1 MIEKII
7 TSTLTC
13 IITMIIGYL
22 VGQVKHKKQDYNKI
36 KDDIKILKK
45 ANLSQ
50 IKSSLTNTFYAY
62 DEIHNTQGFVPE
74 YIQENWIEEYDNYKE
89 LGGNHYMEALYNKVL
104 NWTTKKTHDI
114 IK

>member
-7 TSTLTC
+7 TSALTS

-22 VGQVKHKKQDYNKI
+22 VGQLKHKKQDYNKI

-62 DEIHNTQGFVPE
+62 DEIEKTQGVPN
-74 YIQENWIEEYDNYKE
+74 YVKENWIEEYDNYKE
-89 LGGNHYMEALYNKVL
+89 LGGNHYMETLLEKVE
-104 NWTTKKTHDI
+104 NWSVYK
-114 IK
+114 

>member
-1 MIEKII
+1 MLEKII
-7 TSTLTC
+7 TSAITC

-22 VGQVKHKKQDYNKI
+22 AGQLKHKKQDYDKI

-62 DEIHNTQGFVPE
+62 DEIHSTQGFVPT
-74 YIQENWIEEYDNYKE
+74 YVKENWIEEYDNYKE
-89 LGGNHYMEALYNKVL
+89 LGGNHYMETLLEKVE
-104 NWTTKKTHDI
+104 NWNVYK
-114 IK
+114 

>member
-7 TSTLTC
+7 TSALTC

-22 VGQVKHKKQDYNKI
+22 VGQLKHKKQDYNKI

-62 DEIHNTQGFVPE
+62 DEIHSTRGFVPT
-74 YIQENWIEEYDNYKE
+74 YVKENWIEEYDNYKE

-104 NWTTKKTHDI
+104 NWNVYK
-114 IK
+114 

>member
-7 TSTLTC
+7 TSALTC

-22 VGQVKHKKQDYNKI
+22 TGQIKHKKEDYNKI

-62 DEIHNTQGFVPE
+62 DEIEKTQGVPS
-74 YIQENWIEEYDNYKE
+74 YVKENWIEEYDNYKE
-89 LGGNHYMEALYNKVL
+89 LGGNHYMETLLEKVE
-104 NWTTKKTHDI
+104 NWNVYK
-114 IK
+114 

>member
-22 VGQVKHKKQDYNKI
+22 VGQLKHKQQDYNKI

-89 LGGNHYMEALYNKVL
+89 LGGNHYMETLYNKVL

>member
-1 MIEKII
+1 MLEKII
-7 TSTLTC
+7 TSAITC

-22 VGQVKHKKQDYNKI
+22 AGQLKHKKQDYDKI

-62 DEIHNTQGFVPE
+62 DEIHITKGYVPM
-74 YIQENWIEEYDNYKE
+74 YVKENWIEEYDNYKE
-89 LGGNHYMEALYNKVL
+89 LGGNHYMETLLEKVE
-104 NWTTKKTHDI
+104 NWNVYK
-114 IK
+114 